1 MRAGFGKVEISERA
15 VGAPMIGYCREGGA
29 LSIHDPLY
37 VRALVL
43 EQGGRQVAVCSLDL
57 CGIGADVVAAARER
71 TAREHGL
78 AADDVFVACTHTHS
92 GPRDDDDR
100 VFPDGLAAL
109 ITRAIGEAQARLRE
123 ARVGAGWG
131 FLHGHALNRRRFE
144 DPVDPAVFVVR
155 VDDEA
160 GAPLGVLHGFA
171 CHPVVLG
178 PDSYDI
184 SADWPGVTC
193 DSIETALGGDA
204 VAVFAQG
211 ACADV
216 NPLTDEVRARLA
228 AADSVICEVE
238 HITYYG
244 RGEDGRGE
252 DVYEIGDRTGG
263 TFAEAQRLGQAVAQ
277 EALRVHSGIAP
288 VDATGVWA
296 RRLVLP
302 HPQPQGKLPTSPL
315 GEHFLPRTPAG
326 EPLEVMLLGID
337 GPGIVLVGQP
347 GEVFVAT
354 GVGLRRALRAA
365 GFPHPWV
372 VGYANDWR
380 AYLAPPEAYPDGGY
394 EVDWA
399 RAAGHPQTLQD
410 EIRAAVLEAVAR
422 DAP

>member
-1 MRAGFGKVEISERA
+1 MRAGFGKAELSARA
-15 VGAPMIGYCREGGA
+15 VGAPMVGYANRQGGA

-37 VRALVL
+37 ARALLL
-43 EQGGRQVAVCSLDL
+43 EQDGRQVAVCSLDL
-57 CGIGADVVAAARER
+57 CGIGADVVRAARER

-78 AADDVFVACTHTHS
+78 AADDIFIACTHTHS
-92 GPRDDDDR
+92 GPRDDNAHC
-100 VFPDGLAAL
+100 FPDGLAAL
-109 ITRAIGEAQARLRE
+109 IARAIGEAQARLRL

-131 FLHGHALNRRRFE
+131 FLHGDTLNRRRFE
-144 DPVDPAVFVVR
+144 DPTDPAVFVVR

-160 GAPLGVLHGFA
+160 GTPLGVLHGFA

-178 PDSYDI
+178 PDSRVI
-184 SADWPGVTC
+184 SADWPGVAC
-193 DSIETALGGDA
+193 GLIETALGGDA

-228 AADSVICEVE
+228 GAGSVVGQIE
-238 HITYYG
+238 HIAYYG
-244 RGEDGRGE
+244 RGED
-252 DVYEIGDRTGG
+252 VYDIGDRTGG
-263 TFAEAQRLGQAVAQ
+263 TFAEAQRLGRAVAQ

-288 VDATGVWA
+288 VEATGVWA
-296 RRLVLP
+296 RRLALP
-302 HPQPQGKLPTSPL
+302 HPQPEGKPPASPL

-326 EPLEVMLLGID
+326 APLEVMLLGVD

-347 GEVFVAT
+347 GEVFAAT
-354 GVGLRRALRAA
+354 GVELRRALRAA

-399 RAAGHPQTLQD
+399 RTAGHPQTLQD
-410 EIRAAVLEAVAR
+410 EIRAAVLTAVAQ